1 MATGPV
7 LRTQRL
13 VLRRWQTQDL
23 EPFADLNADPVV
35 MEHFAR
41 PLTPEQSAALVADI
55 ETEFDAC
62 GFGLWAVEVPG
73 HGGFIGFVGL
83 HRVSFD
89 APFTPAVEVGWR
101 LERDHWG
108 QGFATEAAQAGS

>member
-1 MATGPV
+1 MPVDPGSGSFAISTSTGLP
-7 LRTQRL
+7 
-13 VLRRWQTQDL
+13 
-23 EPFADLNADPVV
+23 EPGPASI
-35 MEHFAR
+35 AR